1 MNLIGSYKNGNYN
14 VHIFEDGTKVRENK
28 LDFFKPEFP
37 ESFDLKIT
45 NKCDRGCLYCHENSI
60 VNGKHGDILNLPF
73 IDSMHPYTEIA
84 IGGGNPLEHPD
95 LYKFLELCKEK
106 QFIPSMTVNQ
116 VHFMKYKEYL
126 KALCDEKLIYGLGIS
141 LTNVHERDFIKS
153 VKEFPNAVIH
163 VINGIVSIDEL
174 EHLSKNNLKIL
185 ILGYKMFRRGE
196 SYYKHFNTDT
206 IDNDINKKKVELYVK
221 LPEIIHEGWFRV
233 VSFDNLAIKQLNPQ
247 RIMSKEAW
255 DEMYMGDDGIDG
267 EMTSA
272 SMYVDMVKREFARNS
287 CSTNRYPITDKIED
301 MFSFLKTK

>member
-116 VHFMKYKEYL
+116 FHFMKYKEYL

-233 VSFDNLAIKQLNPQ
+233 VSFDNLAITQLNPE
-247 RIMSKEAW
+247 RSLEK
-255 DEMYMGDDGIDG
+255 DEWNEFYLGDDGFATMYIDAVEG
-267 EMTSA
+267 
-272 SMYVDMVKREFARNS
+272 KFARS
-287 CSTNRYPITDKIED
+287 STSPLDKRYDITSNITE
-301 MFSFLKTK
+301 MFNVIRI

>member
-116 VHFMKYKEYL
+116 FHFMKYKEYL

-141 LTNVHERDFIKS
+141 LTNVHERDFIKI

-233 VSFDNLAIKQLNPQ
+233 VSFDNLAITQLNPE
-247 RIMSKEAW
+247 RSLEK
-255 DEMYMGDDGIDG
+255 DEWNEFYLGDDGFATMYIDAVEG
-267 EMTSA
+267 
-272 SMYVDMVKREFARNS
+272 KFARS
-287 CSTNRYPITDKIED
+287 STSPLDKRYDITSNITD
-301 MFSFLKTK
+301 MFNVIRI

>member
-28 LDFFKPEFP
+28 QDFFKPEFP

-45 NKCDRGCLYCHENSI
+45 NKCDRGCLYCHENSV
-60 VNGKHGDILNLPF
+60 VNGEHGDILNLPF
-73 IDSMHPYTEIA
+73 INSMHPYTEIA
-84 IGGGNPLEHPD
+84 IGGGNPLEHPY
-95 LYKFLELCKEK
+95 LYKFLKLCEEK

-126 KALCDEKLIYGLGIS
+126 KALCDDKLIYGLGIS
-141 LTNVHERDFIKS
+141 LTNARERDFIKS

-174 EHLSKNNLKIL
+174 DHLSQNNLKLL

-206 IDNDINKKKVELYVK
+206 IDNEVNKKKVDLYVK
-221 LPEIIHEGWFRV
+221 LPEIINEGWFKV
-233 VSFDNLAIKQLNPQ
+233 VSFDNLAITQLNP
-247 RIMSKEAW
+247 RRFLEK
-255 DEMYMGDDGIDG
+255 DEWNEFYLGDDGFATMYIDAV
-267 EMTSA
+267 ER
-272 SMYVDMVKREFARNS
+272 KFARS
-287 CSTNRYPITDKIED
+287 STSPLEERYDITSNITD
-301 MFSFLKTK
+301 MFNKVRM

>member
-45 NKCDRGCLYCHENSI
+45 NRCDRGCLYCHENSI

-116 VHFMKYKEYL
+116 FHFMKYKEYL

-163 VINGIVSIDEL
+163 VINGIVSIEEL

-206 IDNDINKKKVELYVK
+206 IDNDINKKKVKLYVK

-233 VSFDNLAIKQLNPQ
+233 VSFDNLAITQLNPE
-247 RIMSKEAW
+247 RSLEK
-255 DEMYMGDDGIDG
+255 DEWNEFYLGDDGFATMYIDAVEG
-267 EMTSA
+267 
-272 SMYVDMVKREFARNS
+272 KFARS
-287 CSTNRYPITDKIED
+287 STSPLDKRYDITSNITD
-301 MFSFLKTK
+301 MFNVIRI

>member
-116 VHFMKYKEYL
+116 FHFMKYKEYL

-141 LTNVHERDFIKS
+141 LTNVHERDFIKN

-206 IDNDINKKKVELYVK
+206 IDNDINKKKVDLYVK

-233 VSFDNLAIKQLNPQ
+233 VSFDNLAITQLNPE
-247 RIMSKEAW
+247 RSLEK
-255 DEMYMGDDGIDG
+255 DEWNEFYLGDDGFATMYIDAVEG
-267 EMTSA
+267 
-272 SMYVDMVKREFARNS
+272 KFARS
-287 CSTNRYPITDKIED
+287 STSPLDKRYDITSNITD
-301 MFSFLKTK
+301 MFNVIRI

>member
-116 VHFMKYKEYL
+116 FHFMKYKEYL

-174 EHLSKNNLKIL
+174 DHLSQNNLKIL

-206 IDNDINKKKVELYVK
+206 IDNDVNKKKVELYVK

-233 VSFDNLAIKQLNPQ
+233 VSFDNLAISQLNPKRCLTEEQ
-247 RIMSKEAW
+247 W
-255 DEMYMGDDGIDG
+255 DEVYLGDDGFATMYIDAVEG
-267 EMTSA
+267 
-272 SMYVDMVKREFARNS
+272 KFARS
-287 CSTNRYPITDKIED
+287 STSPLDERYDITSNIID
-301 MFSFLKTK
+301 MFNVIRI

>member
-116 VHFMKYKEYL
+116 FHFMKYKEYL

-163 VINGIVSIDEL
+163 VINGIVSIEEL

-233 VSFDNLAIKQLNPQ
+233 VSFDNLAITQLNPE
-247 RIMSKEAW
+247 RSLEK
-255 DEMYMGDDGIDG
+255 DEWNEFYLGDDGFATMYIDAVEG
-267 EMTSA
+267 
-272 SMYVDMVKREFARNS
+272 KFARS
-287 CSTNRYPITDKIED
+287 STSPLDKRYDITSNITE
-301 MFSFLKTK
+301 MFNVIRI

>member
-28 LDFFKPEFP
+28 QDFFKPEFP

-116 VHFMKYKEYL
+116 FHFMKYKEYL

-174 EHLSKNNLKIL
+174 DHLSQNNLKIL

-206 IDNDINKKKVELYVK
+206 IDNDVNKKKVDLYVK
-221 LPEIIHEGWFRV
+221 LPEIIQEGWFRV
-233 VSFDNLAIKQLNPQ
+233 VSFDNLAITQLNP
-247 RIMSKEAW
+247 RRFLEK
-255 DEMYMGDDGIDG
+255 DEWNEFYLGDDGFSTMYIDAVEG
-267 EMTSA
+267 KFARSSTSPLDKRYDIT
-272 SMYVDMVKREFARNS
+272 SNIVDMFNAIR
-287 CSTNRYPITDKIED
+287 I
-301 MFSFLKTK
+301 

>member
-116 VHFMKYKEYL
+116 FHFMKYKEYL

-233 VSFDNLAIKQLNPQ
+233 VSFDNLAITQLNPE
-247 RIMSKEAW
+247 RSLEK
-255 DEMYMGDDGIDG
+255 DEWNEFYLGDDGFATMYIDAVEG
-267 EMTSA
+267 
-272 SMYVDMVKREFARNS
+272 KFARS
-287 CSTNRYPITDKIED
+287 STSPLDKRYDITSNITD
-301 MFSFLKTK
+301 MFNVIRI

>member
-116 VHFMKYKEYL
+116 FHFMKYKEYL

-141 LTNVHERDFIKS
+141 LTNVHERDFIKN

-233 VSFDNLAIKQLNPQ
+233 VSFDNLAITQLNPE
-247 RIMSKEAW
+247 RSLEK
-255 DEMYMGDDGIDG
+255 DEWNEFYLGDDGFATMYIDAVEG
-267 EMTSA
+267 
-272 SMYVDMVKREFARNS
+272 KFARS
-287 CSTNRYPITDKIED
+287 STSPLDKRYDITNNITD
-301 MFSFLKTK
+301 MFNVIRI

>member
-116 VHFMKYKEYL
+116 FHFMKYKEYL

-163 VINGIVSIDEL
+163 VINGIVSIEEL

-233 VSFDNLAIKQLNPQ
+233 VSFDNLAITQLNPE
-247 RIMSKEAW
+247 RSLEK
-255 DEMYMGDDGIDG
+255 DEWNEFYLGDDGFATMYIDAVEG
-267 EMTSA
+267 
-272 SMYVDMVKREFARNS
+272 KFARS
-287 CSTNRYPITDKIED
+287 STSPLDKRYDITSSITD
-301 MFSFLKTK
+301 MFNVIRI

>member
-116 VHFMKYKEYL
+116 FHFMKYKEYL

-233 VSFDNLAIKQLNPQ
+233 VSFDNLAITQLNPE
-247 RIMSKEAW
+247 RSLEK
-255 DEMYMGDDGIDG
+255 DEWNEFYLGDDGFATMYIDAVEG
-267 EMTSA
+267 
-272 SMYVDMVKREFARNS
+272 KFARS
-287 CSTNRYPITDKIED
+287 STSPLDKRYDITNNIID
-301 MFSFLKTK
+301 MFNKVRI

>member
-116 VHFMKYKEYL
+116 FHFMKYKEYL
-126 KALCDEKLIYGLGIS
+126 KAL
-141 LTNVHERDFIKS
+141 
-153 VKEFPNAVIH
+153 
-163 VINGIVSIDEL
+163 
-174 EHLSKNNLKIL
+174 
-185 ILGYKMFRRGE
+185 
-196 SYYKHFNTDT
+196 
-206 IDNDINKKKVELYVK
+206 
-221 LPEIIHEGWFRV
+221 
-233 VSFDNLAIKQLNPQ
+233 
-247 RIMSKEAW
+247 RIQ
-255 DEMYMGDDGIDG
+255 
-267 EMTSA
+267 
-272 SMYVDMVKREFARNS
+272 
-287 CSTNRYPITDKIED
+287 
-301 MFSFLKTK
+301 

>member
-84 IGGGNPLEHPD
+84 IGGGNPLKHPD

-116 VHFMKYKEYL
+116 FHFMKYKEYL

-174 EHLSKNNLKIL
+174 DHLSQNNLKIL

-206 IDNDINKKKVELYVK
+206 IDNDVNRKKVELYVK

-233 VSFDNLAIKQLNPQ
+233 VSFDNLAITQLNPE
-247 RIMSKEAW
+247 RSLEK
-255 DEMYMGDDGIDG
+255 DEWNEFYLGDDGFATMYIDAVEG
-267 EMTSA
+267 
-272 SMYVDMVKREFARNS
+272 KFARS
-287 CSTNRYPITDKIED
+287 STSPLDERYDITSNIID
-301 MFSFLKTK
+301 MFNVIRI

>member
-116 VHFMKYKEYL
+116 FHFMKYKEYL

-174 EHLSKNNLKIL
+174 DHLSQNNLKIL

-206 IDNDINKKKVELYVK
+206 IDNDVNKKKVDLYVK
-221 LPEIIHEGWFRV
+221 LPEIIQGGWFRV
-233 VSFDNLAIKQLNPQ
+233 VSFDNLAITQLNA
-247 RIMSKEAW
+247 RRFLEK
-255 DEMYMGDDGIDG
+255 DEWNEFYLGDDGFATMYIDAVEG
-267 EMTSA
+267 
-272 SMYVDMVKREFARNS
+272 KFARS
-287 CSTNRYPITDKIED
+287 STSPLDRRYDVTSNITD
-301 MFSFLKTK
+301 MFNVIRI